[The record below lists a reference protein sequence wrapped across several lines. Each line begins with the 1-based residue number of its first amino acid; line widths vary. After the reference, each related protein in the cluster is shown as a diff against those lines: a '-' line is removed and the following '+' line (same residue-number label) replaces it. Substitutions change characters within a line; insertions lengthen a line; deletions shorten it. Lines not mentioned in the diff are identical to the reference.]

1 VIDPASHAAFASLV
15 RRQAGS
21 LLQYIRDSYPWTTP
35 AEEPALA
42 RVKQLAA
49 DEEHSTQGLIRFL
62 RKRRVTPPATG
73 SYPSGF
79 TTINFISFKHLVPM
93 LTEYERS
100 GIATVEKQMGD
111 VADGEVRHL
120 FHEVLEMKRRHLHA
134 LEHLDEQPAE
144 KPVEAAAAH
153 H

>member
-1 VIDPASHAAFASLV
+1 MIDPASQTALASLV

-21 LLQYIRDSYPWTTP
+21 LLQYIRDAFPWTTP
-35 AEEPALA
+35 TEEPALA
-42 RVKQLAA
+42 RVKQLAH
-49 DEEHSTQGLIRFL
+49 DEEQSTQGLVRFL

-93 LTEYERS
+93 LVEYERNS
-100 GIATVEKQMGD
+100 IATIEKQQD
-111 VADGEVRHL
+111 DIIDGEVQHL
-120 FHEVLEMKRRHLHA
+120 FHDVLEMKRRHLHS
-134 LEHLDEQPAE
+134 LEHLDQQPAE
-144 KPVEAAAAH
+144 KPLEATAAH